1 MIRFTFQRTT
11 EVNDI
16 PFSHESNQIDF
27 VTHTWILM
35 KQNDGIFKLLT
46 KNYMIQTS

>member
-16 PFSHESNQIDF
+16 PFSHECNQIDF
-27 VTHTWILM
+27 VTHSWILTIRNVGLFLPFN
-35 KQNDGIFKLLT
+35 K
-46 KNYMIQTS
+46 